1 MTSLAQLSKALGGI
15 VAGASV
21 LCPGPGHSPRDRSL
35 SVTPSF
41 AAPDGFLVYSFA
53 GDSWRDCRDVVKA
66 RLGHDARQRK
76 PPAVDRGAAAVALW
90 DTAQDPGPVVERYL
104 SSRGLKLPDDVA
116 GRVVRFHSACP
127 WRGDDGMI
135 GRRSVMLTAFRT
147 VADDRLVA
155 VHRTLL
161 ADDGRKL
168 DRRMLGPV
176 GGAAIKIDSDV
187 DVEQGLSIG
196 EGFETCLAGRMLG
209 FQPVW
214 AVGSVGAIAGFPV
227 IAGIDALTILA
238 ETDDTGANARAVQA
252 CGKHWLDLG
261 REVIVATPKMIG
273 DMNTLLMPMV
283 PNISGGIKK
292 VLVP

>member
-1 MTSLAQLSKALGGI
+1 MTSLAQLAKALGGI

-176 GGAAIKIDSDV
+176 GGAAMKINADEDI
-187 DVEQGLSIG
+187 EQGLAIG

-209 FQPVW
+209 FQPVPW
-214 AVGSVGAIAGFPV
+214 PPCRRCPASTPSRSSQ
-227 IAGIDALTILA
+227 
-238 ETDDTGANARAVQA
+238 TDDAGANARAVQA
-252 CGKHWLDLG
+252 CGKHWLDAG
-261 REVIVATPKMIG
+261 REVILATPNMIG
-273 DMNTLLMPMV
+273 DMNTVLMP
-283 PNISGGIKK
+283 
-292 VLVP
+292 